1 MWSHAVE
8 VSAPNRTVYV
18 AGTMGLHPN
27 GEAPADL
34 DEQLRLVWSNIARIL
49 SAATC
54 PWTTSF
60 G

>member
-1 MWSHAVE
+1 ME